1 MVPISK
7 ESERRNFLIHLPN
20 GSKPITTFVPR
31 AVSRVI
37 SSALRLQPALILTS
51 SYMIMS
57 ADGFTTLQW
66 KDAAYILMYTRVMT
80 AAHEVTVVLEVT

>member
-51 SYMIMS
+51 SYMMS